1 MPVPIDEPSASTAG
15 PSLPDRDGIVG
26 TRERLAGIEERRRAL
41 TARNESEFAANPA
54 RLRANQAAI
63 ETDTVRRRAAVKGE
77 TDGLYADLR
86 RHLTTGGPNG
96 GPAITL
102 PPAMIMS
109 RLSDAQQDTVT
120 AQIAANIEGRR
131 PSTDPQTWYALHQGL
146 TGDDAG
152 ERQRWASMNL
162 VPFMGRLSDEDYAAL
177 EKLQQSVRSNTGSA
191 EQSRLQLIA
200 RMANDTL
207 RSVGIDPT
215 PQPDAAPGSDAA
227 QAARFHGAV
236 QDELSAFERR
246 GRTPSGAEAYGVV
259 TGLKDV
265 GIKGGWLRV
274 HDPSSTVASDIPSAD
289 EAFHEPGAQVAQ
301 AEPAAPPEQRPG
313 LVLGLDPDY
322 ESFRRRMEEHR

>member
-1 MPVPIDEPSASTAG
+1 MPAAWRPPPSRPRGRKRAPIPRTWPTRCCAPGTPRACCTCGSHRRPSRPACAR
-15 PSLPDRDGIVG
+15 LADRDGIVG

-146 TGDDAG
+146 TGNDAG
-152 ERQRWASMNL
+152 ERQRWASAGPL
-162 VPFMGRLSDEDYAAL
+162 PQAGTSSQLT
-177 EKLQQSVRSNTGSA
+177 SNGS
-191 EQSRLQLIA
+191 
-200 RMANDTL
+200 
-207 RSVGIDPT
+207 
-215 PQPDAAPGSDAA
+215 
-227 QAARFHGAV
+227 
-236 QDELSAFERR
+236 
-246 GRTPSGAEAYGVV
+246 
-259 TGLKDV
+259 
-265 GIKGGWLRV
+265 
-274 HDPSSTVASDIPSAD
+274 
-289 EAFHEPGAQVAQ
+289 
-301 AEPAAPPEQRPG
+301 EQRKMPI
-313 LVLGLDPDY
+313 
-322 ESFRRRMEEHR
+322 S